1 VEVLQRLQPLDILFA
16 VLWAAIVGWGLQT
29 GIVRQLGMLVGCYG
43 AALVSGSA
51 YRQGGAA
58 LAMAFG
64 PENLPQ
70 LEFIAY
76 VGLFALVF
84 AVIALLI
91 FRAHPSSRLRR
102 GFGSDNV
109 VGAALGAIWGV
120 LLLIAVL
127 TMLRYYAIVQ
137 WRGQDT
143 GQQGVAHEIQL
154 SQVAPV
160 LEVVAAPLWQVMVPW
175 FPTQVSPRL

>member
-1 VEVLQRLQPLDILFA
+1 
-16 VLWAAIVGWGLQT
+16 
-29 GIVRQLGMLVGCYG
+29 MLVGCYG

-64 PENLPQ
+64 RENLPQ

-76 VGLFALVF
+76 VGLFVLVF

-91 FRAHPSSRLRR
+91 FRAYPSSRLRR

-137 WRGQDT
+137 WRGHDT
-143 GQQGVAHEIQL
+143 GQQGVAPQM
-154 SQVAPV
+154 SRSPVAPV
-160 LEVVAAPLWQVMVPW
+160 LEDVAGPPRQGLGARASTPGAPRPYS
-175 FPTQVSPRL
+175 VSSL